1 MWRWLIK
8 CESGVDR
15 HRVGAGG
22 RVDLPRGARGVVYES
37 HKGDPRVRNCDRFGW
52 GRSGGSRGGVSTD
65 RDRLPDQEGEGG
77 RKHQPSQ
84 EPRRSR
90 VIRLHACHLGSIL
103 SADRPWGRRG
113 NVELSPSQR
122 RDPPADRRVMAA
134 AARTVSEVA
143 ADLPEHRAVRDQSIA
158 IVGVERQELWTVH
171 VATVLSDPTVLPARR
186 REVPHGLRQGRP
198 AITKRERGMESH
210 DIARALRFAF
220 PALASPT
227 SFYPGA
233 VSRATAR

>member
-22 RVDLPRGARGVVYES
+22 RVDLPRRARGVVHES
-37 HKGDPRVRNCDRFGW
+37 HKGDPRVRNCDRGGW
-52 GRSGGSRGGVSTD
+52 GRSGGSRGGASTD

-77 RKHQPSQ
+77 GEHQPSQ
-84 EPRRSR
+84 VPRRSR
-90 VIRLHACHLGSIL
+90 VVRLRDLGSIL
-103 SADRPWGRRG
+103 STDRPCARRG

-122 RDPPADRRVMAA
+122 RDPPADRRVIAA

-143 ADLPEHRAVRDQSIA
+143 ADLPEHRAVRDQPIA
-158 IVGVERQELWTVH
+158 IVGVERQEFWTVH
-171 VATVLSDPTVLPARR
+171 VATTLFGSHGTTGQEKGGSPRPPSRAACDIEAR
-186 REVPHGLRQGRP
+186 
-198 AITKRERGMESH
+198 TGMESYE
-210 DIARALRFAF
+210 IARALRFAF
-220 PALASPT
+220 PVLASST